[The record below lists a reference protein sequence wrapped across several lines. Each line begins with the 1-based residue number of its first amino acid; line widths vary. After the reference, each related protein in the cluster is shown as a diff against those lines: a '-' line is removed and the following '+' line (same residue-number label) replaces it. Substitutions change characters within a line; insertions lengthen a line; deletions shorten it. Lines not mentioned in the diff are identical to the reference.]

1 MTKHKRSSQHESFV
15 VAHVIRATKQ
25 TNSAIV
31 MNMKSQ
37 FSTDDLFSR
46 QTPHGAIIS
55 IVDELSPEDEA
66 TLQALNSREAGGL
79 AVNLAKVVDPDGKT
93 VGRVMDK
100 FYVGYGHQSI
110 GDCGTTSIF
119 CDKISILAAKAIQ
132 DSELYNGQETST
144 RYVDVTGVDYVDPI
158 GTDASKAIIER
169 WFTFWRNEIDAVREH
184 LKLVFPIQDGQSESV
199 YEKAIYARAF
209 DVMRAFLPAACRTNA
224 SWHTNLRQAHDKLTT
239 MRYHPCAEI
248 AGLAK
253 SIHDGL
259 KEKYPNSFM
268 HKEYEATEE
277 YRRIV
282 GQEWSYFDEAPAED
296 FVFKSSIDRSE
307 YNRYRPL
314 LLDTRPQKTE
324 PAKFLKE
331 IGNIRVDA
339 LMDYGSYRD
348 LQRHRNGVNRSPL
361 LTTKYGFEQWYL
373 SALPEGTRAR
383 AEELIKE
390 QVAAIAAVE
399 APEVEKQYLIALGFL
414 VPWRYTCGLPAAIY
428 LAELRSGKTVHPTAR
443 TVAIKLAKALQ
454 VEFPDLKLYADLDPD
469 DWDIK
474 RGTQDIVK
482 K

>member
-1 MTKHKRSSQHESFV
+1 M
-15 VAHVIRATKQ
+15 KQ
-25 TNSAIV
+25 
-31 MNMKSQ
+31 Q
-37 FSTDDLFSR
+37 FSTDDLFSKA
-46 QTPHGAIIS
+46 TPHGAVVS

-79 AVNLAKVVDPDGKT
+79 SVNLAKVVDPDGKT

-132 DSELYNGQETST
+132 DWELYSGQETST
-144 RYVDVTGVDYVDPI
+144 RYVDVSGVDYVDPI
-158 GTDASKAIIER
+158 GTPESKAVIEA
-169 WFTFWRNEIDAVREH
+169 WFTFWREEIDVVRKH
-184 LKLVFPIQDGQSESV
+184 LTQVFPIQEGQNEGV
-199 YEKAIYARAF
+199 YDKAIQARAF

-224 SWHTNLRQAHDKLTT
+224 SWHTNLRQVHDKLTT
-239 MRYHPCAEI
+239 LRYHPCSEI
-248 AGLAK
+248 SALAQTMR
-253 SIHDGL
+253 DGL
-259 KEKYPNSFM
+259 KEKYPSSFM
-268 HKEYEATEE
+268 HKEYEEQEA
-277 YRRIV
+277 YRKLM
-282 GQEWSYFDEAPAED
+282 GNDWSYFDEEPMAD
-296 FVFKSSIDRSE
+296 FVFTSTIDRGA

-331 IGNIRVDA
+331 IGNIRVDT
-339 LMDYGSYRD
+339 LVDYGSYRD

-373 SALPEGTRAR
+373 NALPEATRVR
-383 AEELIKE
+383 AEALITAQKE
-390 QVAAIAAVE
+390 AIEKIE
-399 APEVEKQYLIALGFL
+399 ANEFEKQYLVALGFR

-443 TVAIKLAKALQ
+443 KVAIQLAEALLT
-454 VEFPDLKLYADLDPD
+454 EFPDLKLYADLDPD